1 MVGWLG
7 RAAKDEEGVRHRGPL
22 AGEEEE
28 GGVGWLA
35 GEEEERR
42 REGGEWQRGKP
53 MGLASAGDDDGG
65 GGDRKV
71 LVGREGDK
79 IH

>member
-1 MVGWLG
+1 M
-7 RAAKDEEGVRHRGPL
+7 RHRGPL

-53 MGLASAGDDDGG
+53 MGLASAGDD
-65 GGDRKV
+65 RKV